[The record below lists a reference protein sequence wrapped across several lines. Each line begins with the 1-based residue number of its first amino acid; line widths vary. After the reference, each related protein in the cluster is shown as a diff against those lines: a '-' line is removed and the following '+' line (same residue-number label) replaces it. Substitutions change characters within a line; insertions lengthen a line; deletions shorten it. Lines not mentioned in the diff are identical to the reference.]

1 LIHAGVCHR
10 ITKNRNHEQEPG
22 RTPESGH
29 WPMEQQMI
37 IVDENS
43 PRWLREMARYV
54 TIKNFLFLYG
64 NIHDL
69 VSFPI
74 QTENEGEVRW
84 TESDLQNFFYRFLGG
99 LKYEII
105 GWIDPVD
112 DLTFVTHEMEG
123 MFHRIESG
131 RPLKEQKVPAEEENA
146 ENKAPTSLPRAG
158 SGPAA
163 PSRRPGQV
171 EMDRTILRVMKGLE
185 NTQVPC
191 AFVLNLA
198 SRLVSEPDRISACE
212 RGLLTKVLKSSLISR
227 EVVKEGNRWNNLLI
241 LVCDKLN
248 DLPTFLYMNNP
259 RARSIQIEPPDREE
273 RGRFIHRY
281 YRHFRGGDLL
291 TQGAP
296 EPLIDEF
303 VDLTEGL
310 TNYEMRS
317 LVNLSVKENIPICD
331 PDTGLPNVRRISEMY
346 KYGITVSEWDK
357 IDGSKF
363 DHAEDFIRA
372 RIKGQDNA
380 IARVLDII
388 KRAKIGLAA
397 GEARKPN
404 RPRGVLFFAGPTG
417 VGKTEM
423 AKTLAELLFGRED
436 RLIRFDM
443 SEYSEPHSDQRLLGA
458 PPGYVGYEEGGQLTN
473 AVKKNP
479 FSILLFD
486 EIEKAHGSLFDKFLQ
501 VLDDGRVTDSKGE
514 TVYFSECIIIFTS
527 NLGTVAKTESKE
539 GIMTQMLVSPD
550 MPYPRMKDLILEAIR
565 NHFNFVLGR
574 PEILNRFGE
583 NFVVF
588 DFIKPPLDQQIVE
601 MLIKR
606 LTEASLAT
614 KKIHLDVEGKVRD
627 KLTELARE
635 NLQHGGR
642 GIRNVVDSALVNPL
656 SRALFDQ
663 NVAGQ
668 STVRVVDLIDNGENA
683 KTRFELQVQIKQPTQ
698 AADAAS

>member
-1 LIHAGVCHR
+1 MSVFTER
-10 ITKNRNHEQEPG
+10 
-22 RTPESGH
+22 
-29 WPMEQQMI
+29 QMI
-37 IVDENS
+37 IIDDKS

-74 QTENEGEVRW
+74 QTDAQDEIRW
-84 TESDLQNFFYRFLGG
+84 TESDLQNFFYRFLTG

-112 DLTFVTHEMEG
+112 DLTFVTAEMEA
-123 MFHRIESG
+123 MFHRLESG
-131 RPLKEQKVPAEEENA
+131 RPLKEDQRENGEEGSERR
-146 ENKAPTSLPRAG
+146 APSSLPR
-158 SGPAA
+158 STGPACS
-163 PSRRPGQV
+163 PRRPGQV

-212 RGLLTKVLKSSLISR
+212 RSLLTKVLKSSLVSR

-248 DLPTFLYMNNP
+248 DLPTFLYINNP
-259 RARSIQIEPPDREE
+259 RARSIQIEPPDRDE
-273 RGRFIHRY
+273 RMRFIHRY
-281 YRHFRGGDLL
+281 YRHFCGGDKL
-291 TQGAP
+291 TSGAP
-296 EPLIDEF
+296 EPLTSEF

-331 PDTGLPNVRRISEMY
+331 ADTGMPNIRRISEMY
-346 KYGITVSEWDK
+346 KYGVTVSEWDK
-357 IDGSKF
+357 IDGGKF
-363 DHAEDFIRA
+363 DHAEEFISS

-380 IARVLDII
+380 VARVLDII

-397 GEARKPN
+397 GESRKPN

-458 PPGYVGYEEGGQLTN
+458 PPGYIGYEEGGQLTN

-539 GIMTQMLVSPD
+539 GIMMQMLVTPD
-550 MPYPRMKDLILEAIR
+550 MPYTGMKDQILASIR

-588 DFIKPPLDQQIVE
+588 DFIKPPLDEQIVE
-601 MLIKR
+601 MLIKK
-606 LTEASLAT
+606 LMQASLAT
-614 KKIHLDVEGKVRD
+614 KKITLNVDDKVRD
-627 KLTELARE
+627 KLTDLARQ

-642 GIRNVVDSALVNPL
+642 GIRNLIDAALVNPL
-656 SRALFDQ
+656 SRALFDRD
-663 NVAGQ
+663 VAAH
-668 STVRVVDLIDNGENA
+668 SSVRVMDLVDNGEDA
-683 KTRFELQVQIKQPTQ
+683 KTRFELQVQIKAPAQPTPT
-698 AADAAS
+698 ADAAQ